1 VQQLKEKIQNL
12 KKAVKKVEEKVEEKK
27 VVAKEPKKEKPKQAV
42 VELKLDRDSVQT
54 VYVKPKHNYLKA
66 QGVK

>member
-1 VQQLKEKIQNL
+1 MAKKKTVSKKA
-12 KKAVKKVEEKVEEKK
+12 KAVKKVEEKVEEKK

>member
-1 VQQLKEKIQNL
+1 MAKKKTVSKKA
-12 KKAVKKVEEKVEEKK
+12 KAVKKVEKKVEKKK
-27 VVAKEPKKEKPKQAV
+27 VVAKEPKKEEPKQAV

>member
-1 VQQLKEKIQNL
+1 MAKKKTVSKKA
-12 KKAVKKVEEKVEEKK
+12 KAVKKVEEKVEKKK

-42 VELKLDRDSVQT
+42 VELKLDRDNVQT

>member
-1 VQQLKEKIQNL
+1 MAKKKTVSKKA
-12 KKAVKKVEEKVEEKK
+12 KAVKKVEEKVEEKK
-27 VVAKEPKKEKPKQAV
+27 IVAKEPKKEKPKQAV
-42 VELKLDRDSVQT
+42 VELQLDRDSVQT

>member
-1 VQQLKEKIQNL
+1 MAKKKTVSKKA
-12 KKAVKKVEEKVEEKK
+12 KAVKKVEKKVEEKK
-27 VVAKEPKKEKPKQAV
+27 VVAQEPKKEKPKQAV

>member
-1 VQQLKEKIQNL
+1 MAKKKTVSKKA
-12 KKAVKKVEEKVEEKK
+12 KAVKKVEKKVEKKK

-42 VELKLDRDSVQT
+42 VELKLDRDNVQT

>member
-1 VQQLKEKIQNL
+1 MAKKKTVS
-12 KKAVKKVEEKVEEKK
+12 KKAKTVKKVEEKVEEKK
-27 VVAKEPKKEKPKQAV
+27 VVAKELKKEKPKQAV

>member
-1 VQQLKEKIQNL
+1 MAKKKTVSKKA
-12 KKAVKKVEEKVEEKK
+12 KAVKKVEKKVEEKK